1 MTANDPT
8 FYYSI
13 YVNIC
18 VLCNPD
24 VGEENKE
31 FKPPN
36 HPPSVYIGETARSLY
51 ERGKEHW
58 EGFKT
63 KSENYHIFKHHQIHH
78 DGRGEPEFLL
88 RPIKFFRTA
97 LSRQIAEAAKI
108 GRLGEEVVL
117 NSKSEYNRCKIGRL
131 TLGDE
136 YLENREQCEN
146 KEIGRHGNCGG
157 S

>member
-1 MTANDPT
+1 MEGGECGRTDCITCTQEKRGDKLPPCNKRNV
-8 FYYSI
+8 I
-13 YVNIC
+13 YENIC

-88 RPIKFFRTA
+88 RPIK
-97 LSRQIAEAAKI
+97 
-108 GRLGEEVVL
+108 
-117 NSKSEYNRCKIGRL
+117 
-131 TLGDE
+131 
-136 YLENREQCEN
+136 
-146 KEIGRHGNCGG
+146 RHYQDR
-157 S
+157 